1 MFLTYSELDQVYE
14 GIRTVVGQ
22 AHRDMKQNI
31 DASTEGMKKLD
42 EVVKNISTIKYAFL
56 LLEAFKLFQTNML
69 YRNKTNFVSSTLEG
83 FAARFLNGSNS

>member
-56 LLEAFKLFQTNML
+56 LLEAFKLFQTYIGTKRIL
-69 YRNKTNFVSSTLEG
+69 LAQPWRDLQRAS
-83 FAARFLNGSNS
+83 